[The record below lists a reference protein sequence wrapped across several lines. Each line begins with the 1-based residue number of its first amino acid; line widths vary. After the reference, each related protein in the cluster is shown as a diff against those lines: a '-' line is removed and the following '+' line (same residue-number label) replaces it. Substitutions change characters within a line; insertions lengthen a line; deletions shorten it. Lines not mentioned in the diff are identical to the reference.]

1 MEDAYDMFKRSETNP
16 ALVDSRGNVPL
27 PLVQLSRCFWGETF
41 GMIVELKDN
50 IGREISRGSLS
61 WSTSSAYGWHDRR
74 ICSLIGGTDG
84 YAAVHYSMFYKAIQA
99 KLKVS
104 FVSPDDDLEE
114 DRQVCGRIYTRYTKY
129 RYFTRHDKIYQ
140 SVLFEKH
147 KSKRVSLRGGDLIAL
162 SKDVVAVPSD
172 VFLIVKVDLRVFVD
186 GKCVEKLRGKVS
198 FEPKEPQKPKPK
210 SLPQS
215 IRGSVYGIQVSVE
228 WG

>member
-1 MEDAYDMFKRSETNP
+1 M
-16 ALVDSRGNVPL
+16 
-27 PLVQLSRCFWGETF
+27 
-41 GMIVELKDN
+41 
-50 IGREISRGSLS
+50 
-61 WSTSSAYGWHDRR
+61 
-74 ICSLIGGTDG
+74 
-84 YAAVHYSMFYKAIQA
+84 
-99 KLKVS
+99 
-104 FVSPDDDLEE
+104 
-114 DRQVCGRIYTRYTKY
+114 
-129 RYFTRHDKIYQ
+129 
-140 SVLFEKH
+140 LFEKH